1 MRQSNTVVDKVRR
14 LAIFR
19 SPIGTIHDFV
29 EVGDNFEGLA
39 ANEEN

>member
-14 LAIFR
+14 MAIFR
-19 SPIGTIHDFV
+19 RPIGTIHDFV
-29 EVGDNFEGLA
+29 EVRDDFEGLA